1 MGGATAEVTRQRAV
15 AGGALVVVVASVVA
29 WSLAQQQN
37 SLAATLVRA
46 VADGSAVVAFGLA
59 AVPMLDID
67 RYRGEVLRRATAP
80 LTIAAAVWL
89 LAELLRITVAAAQ
102 VAAIPISRL
111 GIRTAADFA
120 LHTTAGRSGLFSAVA
135 AGLVCLAVVAAPR
148 SVSTNVAVAGLAAVG
163 VAARPLTGHVSESAL
178 GGVAV
183 AVHTL
188 AAALWCGALAA
199 LVLTVEHRGQWARV
213 LPRFSQMSLFCVA
226 ALLVGG
232 VLGAAV
238 TIGTPSQLYATAYGR
253 LLSAK
258 VMVTVVLVV
267 LAYRNR
273 TMWLSAARAHRTT
286 AVVSRSRALFE
297 LAIMAV
303 ALALAAA
310 LAVTG

>member
-1 MGGATAEVTRQRAV
+1 MTRQRAL
-15 AGGALVVVVASVVA
+15 AGGALVVAVAAVVA
-29 WSLAQQQN
+29 WALARQQN
-37 SLAATLVRA
+37 SLAVTLVRA

-67 RYRGEVLRRATAP
+67 RYRGELIRRATGP
-80 LTIAAAVWL
+80 LTIASAIWL
-89 LAELLRITVAAAQ
+89 VAELLRLGVAAAQ
-102 VAAIPISRL
+102 AAAVPVSRL
-111 GIRTAADFA
+111 GVHTAVDFA
-120 LHTTAGRSGLFSAVA
+120 VHTSPGRSGLFSAVA
-135 AGLVCLAVVAAPR
+135 AALVCVTVVATPR
-148 SVSTNVAVAGLAAVG
+148 SSSTNVAVVGLAAAG
-163 VAARPLTGHVSESAL
+163 VAARPLTGHLSESAL

-213 LPRFSQMSLFCVA
+213 LPRFSQLSLVCVA

-232 VLGAAV
+232 VLAAV
-238 TIGTPSQLYATAYGR
+238 ATLGSPSQLYATGYGR
-253 LLSAK
+253 VLSAK
-258 VMVTVVLVV
+258 VAVTVVLVL

-273 TMWLSAARAHRTT
+273 TMWLPAARTHRAT

-303 ALALAAA
+303 ALTLAAA

>member
-1 MGGATAEVTRQRAV
+1 LGGATAEVTRQRAV
-15 AGGALVVVVASVVA
+15 AGAALVVTVAAVVA
-29 WSLAQQQN
+29 WALAPQHN

-59 AVPMLDID
+59 VVPMLDID
-67 RYRGEVLRRATAP
+67 RYRSELIRRATSA
-80 LTIAAAVWL
+80 LTIAGGIWL
-89 LAELLRITVAAAQ
+89 VVELLRLIVSAAQAAALP
-102 VAAIPISRL
+102 VTRL
-111 GIRTAADFA
+111 GVHTAVEFA
-120 LHTTAGRSGLFSAVA
+120 LHTAAGRSGLFSAVA
-135 AGLVCLAVVAAPR
+135 AGLVCVTAVAAPR
-148 SVSTNVAVAGLAAVG
+148 TAATNVAVVGFAAAG
-163 VAARPLTGHVSESAL
+163 VAARPLTGHLSESAL

-213 LPRFSQMSLFCVA
+213 LPRFSQLSLVCVA

-238 TIGTPSQLYATAYGR
+238 TLHSPSQLYATGYGH

-258 VMVTVVLVV
+258 VVVTVVLVL

-273 TMWLSAARAHRTT
+273 TMWLPAAQTHRAT

-303 ALALAAA
+303 ALTLAAA